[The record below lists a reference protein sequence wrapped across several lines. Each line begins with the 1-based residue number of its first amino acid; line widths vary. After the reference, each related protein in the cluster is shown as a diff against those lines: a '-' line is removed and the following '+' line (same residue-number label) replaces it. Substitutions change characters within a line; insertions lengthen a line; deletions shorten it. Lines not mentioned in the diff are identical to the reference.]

1 MDKERNSQNLLV
13 AGAPGEDAPE
23 LRTVEELD
31 TVAAGPATLSTT
43 DLQELLENLDIAE
56 LNPPPSGAWKPD
68 SQTKATQEQSTPT
81 PPPTSIQA
89 STYRPNIDVD
99 QLLGL
104 KNLVNDEQDVS
115 GEEEKVRISETELQR
130 LLGELN
136 REEFRAPEQA
146 WNIRKAAN
154 LLRQK
159 INRGNVI
166 QQQVHFNIFKDNQFS
181 YVVYKDNTLY
191 CIIFGCISKLLL
203 LHKTNLKFSRLNV
216 II

>member
-23 LRTVEELD
+23 LRTVEEMD

-43 DLQELLENLDIAE
+43 DLQDLLENLDIAE
-56 LNPPPSGAWKPD
+56 LNPPPSGVWKPD
-68 SQTKATQEQSTPT
+68 GQTIETQEQSTPT
-81 PPPTSIQA
+81 PPPIRIQA

-99 QLLGL
+99 QLLSL

-115 GEEEKVRISETELQR
+115 GEEGKVRISETELQR
-130 LLGELN
+130 LLGELS
-136 REEFRAPEQA
+136 REEFRAPGQA

-159 INRGNVI
+159 INQKNLIQPEVNVY
-166 QQQVHFNIFKDNQFS
+166 IFKVKEFAYVLYKNNFCYINQ
-181 YVVYKDNTLY
+181 
-191 CIIFGCISKLLL
+191 I
-203 LHKTNLKFSRLNV
+203 
-216 II
+216 